1 MLNTVLSESASNLK
15 IRRIATQ
22 IMERN
27 YKDESFYLVGVRE
40 TGYQLSLLIAKNI
53 ESDFGISIP
62 VFPLR
67 LEKQNPSID
76 TIQCELNEVQVKDK
90 VVVVVDDVQNTGRTL
105 LYVYAYLLN
114 FKPSS
119 IQSAVLIDRR
129 HNSYPVK
136 ADFIG
141 LSLATML
148 NEHVEVVETSSGFKA
163 VLS

>member
-1 MLNTVLSESASNLK
+1 MQNTVLSESASNLK

-27 YKDESFYLVGVRE
+27 YKDESFYLVGVKA
-40 TGYQLSLLIAKNI
+40 TGYQLALLIAKNI

-62 VFPLR
+62 VVPLS
-67 LEKQNPSID
+67 LDKQNPSVASV
-76 TIQCELNEVQVKDK
+76 QCELNEESVKNK
-90 VVVVVDDVQNTGRTL
+90 AVVVVDDVQNTGRTL

-114 FKPSS
+114 FKPTS

-148 NEHVEVVETSSGFKA
+148 NEHVEVVQTSAGFKA